1 MYTAIH
7 ASCSSRSRTVQGE
20 STNSRPRRRVS
31 HDITYN
37 VRLPSTLGG
46 ELWFP
51 IRAIIRGPD
60 IPQLVDISKQVAARM
75 REFPG
80 LVDINPNLN
89 LNSPEL
95 QVKVDRQRAADLGVR
110 MADVG
115 STVRLMYSG
124 RDEISTF
131 KEGSEQYSVTMQLLT
146 EQRDNPDV
154 LGRLMVPS
162 SKVGQVRLENL
173 ATIQR
178 GSGPA
183 TLWRYNREFQV
194 SVNANV
200 AAGYPLDAAAAYTVR
215 SIKAVGL
222 PPGYSYLFSG

>member
-1 MYTAIH
+1 MAQE
-7 ASCSSRSRTVQGE
+7 V
-20 STNSRPRRRVS
+20 RRILGSFRN
-31 HDITYN
+31 ITYN

-46 ELWFP
+46 EQWFP

-60 IPQLVDISKQVAARM
+60 IPQLVEISKQIAARM
-75 REFPG
+75 REFPV

-154 LGRLMVPS
+154 LGRSEEHTSELQSLAYLVC
-162 SKVGQVRLENL
+162 RLLLEKKKKNIERQIHHEETGAL
-173 ATIQR
+173 CI
-178 GSGPA
+178 
-183 TLWRYNREFQV
+183 
-194 SVNANV
+194 
-200 AAGYPLDAAAAYTVR
+200 
-215 SIKAVGL
+215 
-222 PPGYSYLFSG
+222 